1 MFQRTKI
8 CSGLLLAFG
17 SSLLAVA
24 PGAFAQDTNVQ
35 RVEITG
41 SSIKRV
47 DAETAVPVTVIKA
60 DDLKKMGVTT
70 VEEILQNISAAQVQQ
85 TSAQAVGASTGGASF
100 ADLRGLGANKTLVL
114 LNGRRIANQ
123 ALDSSAPDLN
133 MIPFAAIERVEVL
146 RDGASSL
153 YGTDAISGVINFIT
167 RKDFRGGSISVG
179 LDAPQHPGGSQHSA
193 NMSFGFGDLDKDGLN
208 VFGVVD
214 FQKQG
219 AVMSSQRPGNQ
230 AKYQSTGFF
239 GPSSST
245 FPATWFGTV
254 DQYPNPTG
262 TQTYVATP
270 FDAGNCTGANH
281 LYQKGKTS
289 SPLTANQCG
298 EVTTDFIG
306 LVPAS
311 ERISGYGKA
320 SFKVNADNTFNVEA
334 FVAHSKVAAIT
345 APVPYGG
352 INIAT
357 TNPYFPGH
365 GITPLPP
372 GITISADQSQVSG
385 APNGDLTLF
394 WRDTFNGYRE
404 DTNVGDQ
411 ARIVASMEGT
421 IKDWDY
427 EIGLAHN
434 QNTTKDILTHG
445 YTNINIL
452 APFSAVDQN
461 YVLSDAVNPF
471 GAQTAAGAAVL
482 NAANVTGVLQSGTG
496 QVETID
502 GHVSHDLPDWLN
514 TGHPGAI
521 AFGFEGRREIFSSS
535 VNFPVGDAV
544 QVSTGLD
551 PTSHNGG
558 TRNVY
563 AGYFE
568 WNLPLL
574 KTLDVTLAAR
584 YDHYSDFGSTTNP
597 KVSFRFEPSKRF
609 LVRGSYSTG
618 FRAPSLYELHASQ
631 AYGNSDGGDND
642 PRYTDPNTGV
652 CSTTAPSYANACNQQ
667 FEQLT
672 GGNLKLKPERSHS
685 INLGTVIEPI
695 DNVTAEFDYWNIRYN
710 NQIGALPDNTL
721 FDPKLYSNFG
731 QYYNYNASSQLSISS
746 LDCAPG
752 GIAAG
757 RCGYVNDLNQN
768 LGGVRTDGVDMAL
781 GYKMNA
787 GSIGRFNFNLNSTWV
802 HSYKYQNF
810 QGGPYI
816 QNTGIYS
823 GSGPI
828 FRWTHNGTINWN
840 LDPFSVGLAIHYKT
854 GYNEAKGTF
863 GGAGPNGPIT
873 NPAYKV
879 SAYTTMDLFGTY
891 AMSKGFAFTLGVR
904 NLADSKPPYSYQTSL
919 FQTGYDPR
927 FSDIIGRTYYG
938 RATYSF

>member
-17 SSLLAVA
+17 GSLLAVA
-24 PGAFAQDTNVQ
+24 PSAFAQDANVQ

-47 DAETAVPVTVIKA
+47 DAETAVPVTIIKV
-60 DDLKKMGVTT
+60 DDLKKQGVTS
-70 VEEILQNISAAQVQQ
+70 VEQILQNISAAQVQQ

-167 RKDFRGGSISVG
+167 RKDYRGGSITLGVDS
-179 LDAPQHPGGSQHSA
+179 PQHAGGSQHSA
-193 NMSFGFGDLDKDGLN
+193 NASFGFGDLDKDGFN
-208 VFGVVD
+208 VFGVLD
-214 FQKQG
+214 FQKQA
-219 AVMSSQRPGNQ
+219 AVLSTQRPGNQ
-230 AKYQSTGFF
+230 ARYQGTGFF
-239 GPSSST
+239 GSSSST
-245 FPATWFGTV
+245 FPATWFATV
-254 DQYPNPTG
+254 DQYPNPDG
-262 TQTYVATP
+262 SNTYVATP
-270 FDAGNCTGANH
+270 FAAGNCTGANH
-281 LYQKGKTS
+281 LFQKGKTTN
-289 SPLTANQCG
+289 PLTANQCG

-306 LVPAS
+306 LVPAT
-311 ERISGYGKA
+311 ERASGYGKA
-320 SFKVNADNTFNVEA
+320 SVKVNADNTFNLEA
-334 FVAHSKVAAIT
+334 FVSHSTVAAIT

-352 INIAT
+352 INMAT
-357 TNPYFPGH
+357 TSPYFPGK
-365 GITPLPP
+365 GITPLPA
-372 GITISADQSQVSG
+372 GITIGADQSQVSG
-385 APNGDLTLF
+385 APNGDITLF
-394 WRDTFNGYRE
+394 WRDTVNGYRE
-404 DTNVGDQ
+404 DNNVADQ

-421 IKDWDY
+421 ISGWDY
-427 EIGLAHN
+427 EVGLAHN

-452 APFSAVDQN
+452 APFSQVDQN
-461 YVLSDAVNPF
+461 YVLSDLVNPF
-471 GAQTAAGAAVL
+471 GAQTAAGTALL
-482 NAANVTGVLQSGTG
+482 NSANVNGVLQSGTG

-502 GHVSHDLPDWLN
+502 GHASHDLPDWLS

-521 AFGFEGRREIFSSS
+521 AVGFEGRREIFTSGA
-535 VNFPVGDAV
+535 NFPVADAV

-551 PTSHNGG
+551 PTTKNGG

-574 KTLDVTLAAR
+574 KTLDVTMAAR

-597 KVSFRFEPSKRF
+597 KVSFRFQPSKRF
-609 LVRGSYSTG
+609 LMRGSYSTG

-631 AYGNSDGGDND
+631 AYGNTDGGDND
-642 PRYTDPNTGV
+642 PGHSTVDNQGNCTG
-652 CSTTAPSYANACNQQ
+652 TYANACDQQ

-685 INLGTVIEPI
+685 INFGAVFEPI
-695 DNVTAEFDYWNIRYN
+695 DDLTAEFDYWNIRYN
-710 NQIGALPDNTL
+710 NQINALPDNTL
-721 FDPKLYSNFG
+721 FDPTLYQNFK
-731 QYYNYNASSQLSISS
+731 QYYNYNTNGQLSISS
-746 LDCAPG
+746 LDCTPA
-752 GIAAG
+752 GIAGG

-787 GSIGRFNFNLNSTWV
+787 GAIGRFNFNLNSTWV
-802 HSYKYQNF
+802 RSYKYQNY

-828 FRWTHNGTINWN
+828 FRWTHNGTINWT
-840 LDPFSVGLAIHYKT
+840 LDPFSVGLAVHYKS
-854 GYNEAKGTF
+854 GYFEPAASF
-863 GGAGPNGPIT
+863 GGAGGIT

-879 SAYTTMDLFGTY
+879 SAYTTMDLFGSY
-891 AMSKGFAFTLGVR
+891 AMAKGLTLTVGVR
-904 NLADSKPPYSYQTSL
+904 NLADSKAPYSYQTTQ

-927 FSDIIGRTYYG
+927 FSDIVGRTYYA
-938 RATYSF
+938 RATYNF

>member
-17 SSLLAVA
+17 SSLLTIA
-24 PGAFAQDTNVQ
+24 PGAFAQDTTVQ

-47 DAETAVPVTVIKA
+47 DAETSVPVTVIQA
-60 DDLKKMGVTT
+60 DDLKKQGVTT

-85 TSAQAVGASTGGASF
+85 TSAQAVGSSTGGASF

-133 MIPFAAIERVEVL
+133 MIPFAAIQRVEVL

-167 RKDFRGGSISVG
+167 RRDYRGGSISLGV
-179 LDAPQHPGGSQHSA
+179 DAPQHAGGSQHSA
-193 NMSFGFGDLDKDGLN
+193 NASFGFGDVDKDGFN
-208 VFGVVD
+208 FFGVVD

-219 AVMSSQRPGNQ
+219 AVLSSQRPANE
-230 AKYQSTGFF
+230 AAYQKTGFF
-239 GPSSST
+239 GSSSST
-245 FPATWFGTV
+245 FPATWFGTTNEI
-254 DQYPNPTG
+254 PNPADGSG
-262 TQTYVATP
+262 TYAATP
-270 FDAGNCTGANH
+270 FAAGNCTGANH
-281 LYQKGKTS
+281 LYQKGDVTS
-289 SPLTANQCG
+289 PVSANQCG

-311 ERISGYGKA
+311 ERLSGYGKA
-320 SFKVNADNTFNVEA
+320 SFKIDDNNTFNLEA

-352 INIAT
+352 INMST
-357 TNPYFPGH
+357 TSPYFPGN
-365 GITPLPP
+365 GITPLPA
-372 GITISADQSQVSG
+372 GVTISPDQSNASE
-385 APNGDLTLF
+385 APNGDIELF

-404 DTNVGDQ
+404 DTNVSDQ

-421 IKDWDY
+421 VKDWDY
-427 EIGLAHN
+427 EVGFAHN
-434 QNTTKDILTHG
+434 QTTTKDILTHG

-452 APFSAVDQN
+452 APFSDVDGN
-461 YVLSDAVNPF
+461 FVLSNAVNPF
-471 GAQTAAGAAVL
+471 GSQDAAGAALL
-482 NAANVTGVLQSGTG
+482 NSANVTGVLQSGRG
-496 QVETID
+496 QVETFD
-502 GHVSHDLPDWLN
+502 GHVSHDLPDW
-514 TGHPGAI
+514 THAGRPGAI
-521 AFGFEGRREIFSSS
+521 AFGAEARREIFSTGA
-535 VNFPVGDAV
+535 NFPVADAV

-574 KTLDVTLAAR
+574 KSLDFTAAAR

-597 KVSFRFEPSKRF
+597 KFSFRFEPTKRF
-609 LVRGSYSTG
+609 LLRGSYSTG
-618 FRAPSLYELHASQ
+618 FRAPSLYDLHASP
-631 AYGNSDGGDND
+631 AFGNTDGGDND
-642 PRYTDPNTGV
+642 PGQVTIDPVTGKQT
-652 CSTTAPSYANACNQQ
+652 CHLGYANACNSQ

-672 GGNLKLKPERSHS
+672 GGNLHLKPERSHS
-685 INLGTVIEPI
+685 MNFGTVFEPI
-695 DNVTAEFDYWNIRYN
+695 DNLTAEFDYWNIRYN
-710 NQIGALPDNTL
+710 DQIGALPDSTL
-721 FDPKLYSNFG
+721 FDATQFANFK
-731 QYYNYNASSQLSISS
+731 QYYHYNNLGQLSTSS
-746 LDCAPG
+746 LDCTTAG
-752 GIAAG
+752 NAAG
-757 RCGYVNDLNQN
+757 KCGFVDDANQN
-768 LGGVRTDGVDMAL
+768 LGGVHTDGVDMSL

-787 GSIGRFNFNLNSTWV
+787 GSVGRFNFNLNSTWV
-802 HSYKYQNF
+802 RSYKYQNF
-810 QGGPYI
+810 QGGPYV
-816 QNTGIYS
+816 QNVGVYS

-828 FRWTHNGTINWN
+828 FRWTHNATINWN
-840 LDPFSVGLAIHYKT
+840 LDPFSVGFALHNKS
-854 GYNEAKGTF
+854 GYVEPADLF
-863 GGAGPNGPIT
+863 GGAFGNNPN
-873 NPAYKV
+873 YKV
-879 SAYTTMDLFGTY
+879 SAYTTMDLYGSY
-891 AMSKGFAFTLGVR
+891 ATAKGFSFTVGVR
-904 NLADSKPPYSYQTSL
+904 NFMDSKAPYSYQTDL

>member
-17 SSLLAVA
+17 STLLSIA
-24 PGAFAQDTNVQ
+24 PGAFAQDTTVQ

-47 DAETAVPVTVIKA
+47 DAETSVPVTVIKA
-60 DDLKKMGVTT
+60 DDLKKQGVTT
-70 VEEILQNISAAQVQQ
+70 VEQILQNISAAQIQQ

-167 RKDFRGGSISVG
+167 RKDFRGGSLSLGI
-179 LDAPQHPGGSQHSA
+179 DAPQHPGGSEHSA
-193 NMSFGFGDLDKDGLN
+193 NASFGFGDLDKDGIN
-208 VFGVVD
+208 IFGVVD
-214 FQKQG
+214 FNQQG
-219 AVMSSQRPGNQ
+219 AVLSSQRPRNQ
-230 AKYQSTGFF
+230 ANYQRTGFF
-239 GPSSST
+239 GASSSS

-254 DQYPNPTG
+254 DQYPNPDG
-262 TQTYVATP
+262 SSAYVATP
-270 FDAGNCTGANH
+270 FNAGNCTGANH
-281 LYQKGKTS
+281 LYQKGSTA

-311 ERISGYGKA
+311 ERLSGFGKA
-320 SFKVNADNTFNVEA
+320 SVKVNADTTFNLEA
-334 FVAHSKVAAIT
+334 FVSHSKVAAIT

-352 INIAT
+352 INQAT
-357 TNPYFPGH
+357 TSPYFPGH
-365 GITPLPP
+365 GITPLPA
-372 GITISADQSQVSG
+372 GITLSADQSQVSG
-385 APNGDLTLF
+385 APNGDITVF

-404 DTNVGDQ
+404 DTNIADQ
-411 ARIVASMEGT
+411 ARLVANLEGS

-427 EIGLAHN
+427 SVGLAHN
-434 QNTTKDILTHG
+434 QNTTKDVLTHG

-452 APFSAVDQN
+452 APFSNVDQN
-461 YVLSDAVNPF
+461 YVLSDLVNPY
-471 GAQTAAGAAVL
+471 GAQTAAGAALLTSAEVR
-482 NAANVTGVLQSGTG
+482 GVLQSGTG
-496 QVETID
+496 QVDTVD
-502 GHVSHDLPDWLN
+502 GHISHDLPDWMN

-521 AFGFEGRREIFSSS
+521 AFGFEGRRERFNSA

-551 PTSHNGG
+551 PTTHNGG

-563 AGYFE
+563 AGFFE
-568 WNLPLL
+568 LNLPIL
-574 KTLDVTLAAR
+574 KTLDLTLAAR

-597 KVSFRFEPSKRF
+597 KASFRFQPTKSF
-609 LVRGSYSTG
+609 LLRGSYSTG

-642 PRYTDPNTGV
+642 PAH
-652 CSTTAPSYANACNQQ
+652 STTDANGHCVPGYANACNQQ

-672 GGNLKLKPERSHS
+672 GGNTELKPERSHS
-685 INLGTVIEPI
+685 INFGVVLEPI

-710 NQIGALPDNTL
+710 NQIGALPDSTL
-721 FDPKLYSNFG
+721 FDASLYNNFS
-731 QYYNYNASSQLSISS
+731 QYYHFNNNNQLSTSS
-746 LDCAPG
+746 LDCSPG
-752 GIAAG
+752 ALSAG

-768 LGGVRTDGVDMAL
+768 LGGVRTDGVDIAL

-787 GSIGRFNFNLNSTWV
+787 GAAGRFNFGLNSTWV
-802 HSYKYQNF
+802 HTYKYQNY
-810 QGGPYI
+810 QNGPYI
-816 QNTGIYS
+816 QNVAVYS

-840 LDPFSVGLAIHYKT
+840 LDPFSLGFAVHYKS
-854 GYNEAKGTF
+854 GYDEPARLF
-863 GGAGPNGPIT
+863 GGAGPTGPIK
-873 NPAYKV
+873 NPNYKV

-891 AMSKGFAFTLGVR
+891 AMAKGFAFTVGVR
-904 NLADSKPPYSYQTSL
+904 NLADSKAPYSYQTAV
-919 FQTGYDPR
+919 FQAGYDPR
-927 FSDIIGRTYYG
+927 FSDPIGRTYYG
-938 RATYSF
+938 RASYSF